1 MIPDNYFLTYLLH
14 IYFISWRLKKI
25 IRRKWKISRF
35 LVVCESHYTINVT
48 TCFTWNYPPKI
59 SIAKISSKAHHF
71 KDKFW
76 SCFRELYFFPKKFIN
91 HHATKLIFL
100 NFHHSRKKLVF
111 GWSSHHL
118 SDINNIKNDSIY
130 PSNIDGNAL
139 FARNKAINT
148 IHDSCIISK
157 KFKAKH

>member
-25 IRRKWKISRF
+25 ILRKWKISRF

-59 SIAKISSKAHHF
+59 SISKISSKAHHF

-76 SCFRELYFFPKKFIN
+76 SCFRELYFFLKNLSITMRRNWFSKISIILERSQFWVVISSPFRYQQHKKRFNLSIKYWWKCTFCTQWGHKHSTQFV
-91 HHATKLIFL
+91 HHF
-100 NFHHSRKKLVF
+100 
-111 GWSSHHL
+111 
-118 SDINNIKNDSIY
+118 
-130 PSNIDGNAL
+130 
-139 FARNKAINT
+139 
-148 IHDSCIISK
+148 
-157 KFKAKH
+157 